1 MAFKF
6 EGLTEQEIEQSRKEH
21 GSNAITPQDVEG
33 FWDKLWDNFKDP
45 MIVILVVALA
55 IITILALMGY
65 AKWYEGVGIACA
77 VAIATFVSTISEYKN
92 EQTFQK
98 LQEEASRIS
107 VNVFRKGGIE
117 IVRIDDVVVGD
128 KVLLDPGDKIPADGK
143 IIQGKIKVNQ
153 ATFTGEAE
161 SVTKK
166 PVSNAARTEDFE
178 NPNLLYRGT
187 TVEDG
192 EAVMEVQIIGDRTRL
207 GKLTRELIGEDREGP
222 LRVKLGILA
231 NDITRFGYIGAIF
244 IAVAFMFK
252 AIYLDNSG
260 DGTAMLAYLSNWQL
274 LVYDLTT
281 ATILAVIIIVVA
293 VPEGLPMMIAIVLSQ
308 NMRKLLNSNVLV
320 RQLLGIET
328 AGSLNVLF
336 CDKTGTITKGQLEAV
351 NFLSCEVRQNSHSE
365 KDPIS
370 LTQYNSFDDIPEKQ
384 RKLLDLSFR
393 ENSSCVIN
401 PSGQNGYMSF
411 VGGNMTE
418 KALLKFI
425 HADRRDALLSSKVMV
440 LQRILFNT
448 KRKFSACQIEM
459 KDGRKLILAKGAPG
473 RILESCSSYH
483 NSEGNIQLLSRVE
496 KRLLFG
502 DIDERSLQGFRIVAV
517 ATSEKETSLE
527 QEDILPHGLTLLGF
541 VSIRD
546 DLREESKSA
555 IETLHNAGVH
565 VVMLTGDRM
574 GTAKAIAKDTGLL
587 PTSEHVAFKSA
598 EMAALSDEE
607 LKSVLSRLRIV
618 SRCLP
623 EDKTR
628 LVKVAQNAGHVVGMT
643 GDGVNDSPALSN
655 SDVGFGMGSGTEV
668 AKEASHIVIIDD
680 NILSISKAV
689 HYGRTIYR
697 SIQKFITFQLTV
709 NVSAI
714 LVAFL
719 GPFLGYDL
727 PLTMIQLLWVN
738 LIMDTLAAL
747 AFSGEPPLPKHMAEP
762 PKKREENIITRDMW
776 SSILLN
782 GVFIAA
788 FSVFF
793 LKSAHIQSLFH
804 SKEAFLTAFF
814 GFFVFANNFNKFN
827 VRVEEMNLF
836 HHIFENRGF
845 LKIVFMIFGI
855 QILLTY
861 FGGTMFRTVALQP
874 MEWAYITMLAFTII
888 PFDLTR
894 KFIIGLVKENRR

>member
-6 EGLTEQEIEQSRKEH
+6 EGLTEQEVEQSRKKH
-21 GSNAITPQDVEG
+21 GSNVITPQDVEG
-33 FWDKLWDNFKDP
+33 FWNKLWNNFKDP

-55 IITILALMGY
+55 IVTILALMGY

-77 VAIATFVSTISEYKN
+77 VAIATFVATISEYKN

-107 VNVFRKGGIE
+107 VNVFRGGGIQ
-117 IVRIDDVVVGD
+117 IVGIDDIVVDD
-128 KVLLDPGDKIPADGK
+128 KVLLHPGDKIPADGK
-143 IIQGKIKVNQ
+143 IIQGQIKVNQ
-153 ATFTGEAE
+153 ATFTGEPE
-161 SVTKK
+161 PITKK
-166 PVSNAARTEDFE
+166 PMSDAVQIHDFE

-187 TVEDG
+187 TMEDG
-192 EAVMEVQIIGDRTRL
+192 EAVMEVQIVGDRTRL
-207 GKLTRELIGEDREGP
+207 GKLTRELIAEDREGP
-222 LRVKLGILA
+222 LRVKLGKLA
-231 NDITRFGYIGAIF
+231 NDIARFGYIGATF

-252 AIYLDNSG
+252 AIYLDNGG
-260 DGTAMLAYLSNWQL
+260 DGTAMLAYFTNWQL
-274 LVYDLTT
+274 LIYDLVT
-281 ATILAVIIIVVA
+281 AAILAVIIIVVA

-328 AGSLNVLF
+328 AGSLNILF
-336 CDKTGTITKGQLEAV
+336 CDKTGTITKGQLEGV
-351 NFLSCEVRQNSHSE
+351 NFLSFQGTQNPGSGEDS
-365 KDPIS
+365 IS
-370 LTQYNSFDDIPEKQ
+370 LNQYDSFDDIPRNL
-384 RKLLDLSFR
+384 RKLLDFSLR
-393 ENSSCVIN
+393 QNASCIIN
-401 PSGQNGYMSF
+401 PSGESGDMCF

-425 HADRRDALLSSKVMV
+425 QADRRQALLSDGAKVV
-440 LQRILFNT
+440 QRISFSP

-483 NSEGNIQLLSRVE
+483 DSEGNIQPLSQIDNRS
-496 KRLLFG
+496 LFG
-502 DIDERSLQGFRIVAV
+502 AIEERSAQGFRIIAI
-517 ATSEKETSLE
+517 ATAEKETWTAQGDTIPDGSS
-527 QEDILPHGLTLLGF
+527 LLGF

-546 DLREESKSA
+546 DLREESELA

-587 PTSEHVAFKSA
+587 STSQHTALESS

-607 LKSVLSRLRIV
+607 LKSALSRLRIV

-623 EDKTR
+623 EDKKR
-628 LVKVAQNAGHVVGMT
+628 LVKVAQDAGLVVGMT

-668 AKEASHIVIIDD
+668 AKEASHIVVLND
-680 NILSISKAV
+680 NILSITSAL

-719 GPFLGYDL
+719 GPFLGYKL

-747 AFSGEPPLPKHMAEP
+747 AFSGEPPLSKHMAEA

-782 GVFIAA
+782 GFFIAA

-793 LKSAHIQSLFH
+793 LKSAYIQSLFH

-814 GFFVFANNFNKFN
+814 CFFVFANNFNKFN
-827 VRVEEMNLF
+827 VRVEEINLF
-836 HHIFENRGF
+836 DHIFKNRGF
-845 LKIVFMIFGI
+845 LKIVFLIFGV
-855 QILLTY
+855 QVLLAY

-874 MEWAYITMLAFTII
+874 IEWVYITMLAFTII

-894 KFIIGLVKENRR
+894 KFIRGLVTVKSS

>member
-1 MAFKF
+1 MEFKF
-6 EGLTEQEIEQSRKEH
+6 EGLTKQEVEQSRKKH
-21 GSNAITPQDVEG
+21 GSNAITPQDVES

-45 MIVILVVALA
+45 MIVILVVALV
-55 IITILALMGY
+55 IVTVLALMGY
-65 AKWYEGVGIACA
+65 AKWYEGAGIACA
-77 VAIATFVSTISEYKN
+77 VVIATFVATISEYKN

-98 LQEEASRIS
+98 LQEEASKIR
-107 VNVFRKGGIE
+107 VNVFRRGGIE

-128 KVLLDPGDKIPADGK
+128 KILLDPGDKIPADGK

-153 ATFTGEAE
+153 ATFTGEAG
-161 SVTKK
+161 SVTRK
-166 PVSNAARTEDFE
+166 PVSNAARTDDFE

-192 EAVMEVQIIGDRTRL
+192 EAAMEVQITGDRTRL
-207 GKLTRELIGEDREGP
+207 GKLTRELVGEDREGP
-222 LRVKLGILA
+222 LRVKLGKLA

-244 IAVAFMFK
+244 IALAFMFK

-308 NMRKLLNSNVLV
+308 NMKKLLNSNVLV

-328 AGSLNVLF
+328 AGSLNILF

-351 NFLSCEVRQNSHSE
+351 NFLSCEAKQNSHSE
-365 KDPIS
+365 KDHIGLS
-370 LTQYNSFDDIPEKQ
+370 RHNGFDDMSGKLRE
-384 RKLLDLSFR
+384 LLDLSFR
-393 ENSSCVIN
+393 ENSSCVIS
-401 PSGQNGYMSF
+401 PSGQSGYMSF
-411 VGGNMTE
+411 AGGNMTE

-425 HADRRDALLSSKVMV
+425 HADRREALLSGGVKV

-473 RILESCSSYH
+473 RILESCSSYY
-483 NSEGNIQLLSRVE
+483 NSEGNIQLLSQAE
-496 KRLLFG
+496 KGMLFD
-502 DIDERSLQGFRIVAV
+502 DIDERCLQGFRIIAL
-517 ATSEKETSLE
+517 ATSEKEAWTE
-527 QEDILPHGLTLLGF
+527 QEDSLPDRLSLLGF

-555 IETLHNAGVH
+555 VKTLHNAGVH

-574 GTAKAIAKDTGLL
+574 GTAKAIAKDAGLL
-587 PTSEHVAFKSA
+587 SAPEHIAFRSA

-607 LKSVLSRLRIV
+607 LKSALPHLRIV

-623 EDKTR
+623 EDKKR
-628 LVKVAQNAGHVVGMT
+628 LVKIAQDAGLVVGMT

-680 NILSISKAV
+680 NILSIAKAV

-719 GPFLGYDL
+719 GPFLGYKL

-747 AFSGEPPLPKHMAEP
+747 AFSGEPPLSKHMEEP

-782 GVFIAA
+782 GFFIATL
-788 FSVFF
+788 SVLF
-793 LKSAHIQSLFH
+793 LKSAYIQSLFH

-836 HHIFENRGF
+836 HHIFENKGF

-855 QILLTY
+855 QVLLTY

-874 MEWAYITMLAFTII
+874 MEWVYIIILSFTII
-888 PFDLTR
+888 PFDLMR
-894 KFIIGLVKENRR
+894 KFIRQSNVSSG